1 MTERKMTVIQG
12 NQFKIIRVPIPT
24 PTLLPHTTT
33 NGYIIGNER
42 ESILIDAGY
51 DQPET
56 RKELDQAIQK
66 HGMAVP
72 HAIILTHSHPDHAPG
87 VRQLFDWNPVVY
99 CHQNEE
105 QPIISAISPWD
116 KVSFLNDGDL
126 LQIAGEE
133 IQVIHAPGHTS
144 GGLNLYIPSLE
155 ILLSGDNI
163 VAEGTSWIGPP
174 DGDMSDY
181 FQTLNRLKQ
190 LKLKKIGPGHGGWI
204 DQPYDHIEFVI
215 QRRLLRESQIVSLLK
230 EHEELTAVQLTNM
243 IYQELPHPSVF
254 EVARRTT
261 EAHLIKLIK
270 EGSVIQQ
277 ESMYQL
283 I

>member
-1 MTERKMTVIQG
+1 MERMKTVKEG
-12 NQFKIIRVPIPT
+12 NQLKIIRVPIPT

-33 NGYIIGNER
+33 NGYIIGNEH

-56 RKELDQAIQK
+56 RTQLEQALMK
-66 HGMAVP
+66 NDLAVP
-72 HAIILTHSHPDHAPG
+72 HAIILTHYHPDHAPG
-87 VRQLFDWNPVVY
+87 VLRLLDWNPVIY
-99 CHQNEE
+99 CHQAEE
-105 QPIISAISPWD
+105 QATLSAISPVD
-116 KVSFLNDGDL
+116 KVSFLNDGDVVKV
-126 LQIAGEE
+126 AGEE
-133 IQVIHAPGHTS
+133 IQVIHAPGHTA
-144 GGLNLYIPSLE
+144 GHLNLYIPSLE

-181 FQTLNRLKQ
+181 LQTLDRLKE
-190 LKLKKIGPGHGGWI
+190 LKLKRIGPGHGGWI
-204 DQPYDHIEFVI
+204 EHPYEHIEFVI
-215 QRRLLRESQIVSLLK
+215 QRRLLREKQILSLLK
-230 EHEELTAVQLTNM
+230 EHQRLSAADLTNM

-270 EGSVIQQ
+270 EELVDQQ
-277 ESMYQL
+277 ESIYL
-283 I
+283 LKK

>member
-1 MTERKMTVIQG
+1 MIQG
-12 NQFKIIRVPIPT
+12 NQLKIIRVPIPT

-33 NGYIIGNER
+33 NGYIIGNKR
-42 ESILIDAGY
+42 ESILVDAGY

-56 RKELDQAIQK
+56 RKELEQALQK
-66 HGMAVP
+66 HDMAVP

-87 VRQLFDWNPVVY
+87 VRQLFDWNPTVY
-99 CHQNEE
+99 CHQHEE
-105 QPIISAISPWD
+105 QPILSAISPWD
-116 KVSFLNDGDL
+116 DVSFLNDGDH

-133 IQVIHAPGHTS
+133 IEVIHAPGHTS

-190 LKLKKIGPGHGGWI
+190 LKLKEIGPGHGGWI

-215 QRRLLRESQIVSLLK
+215 QRRLLRESQIVALLK
-230 EHEELTAVQLTNM
+230 EHEALTAVQLTNM

-270 EGSVIQQ
+270 EGSVIQHD
-277 ESMYQL
+277 SIYQL
-283 I
+283 N